1 MVPEGNYIQSGKY
14 TRCPASKEVTA
25 KLSGYCSCNV
35 KNQTAPPPPPPSPPP
50 PEKLCK
56 DVDSGKM
63 MPCSKA
69 LCQDKDYGK
78 VIPYVGSPP
87 PVGSDASATTPW
99 KATLCW
105 LTVFVAGIVAA

>member
-14 TRCPASKEVTA
+14 TRCPASKEVTT

-35 KNQTAPPPPPPSPPP
+35 K
-50 PEKLCK
+50 EKLCR